1 MPMRYY
7 DPATAKYYD
16 TNHLKKHVIEY
27 IQLPLQDKPEC
38 RYSVE
43 VSYSNHCFT
52 KAGNETDRIFDL
64 ERYEESKRL
73 PQIMGELMSR
83 ECHHTGKNNF
93 VTFDLGE
100 GKTYEIYFEV
110 FKNEGLKIR
119 VQSAYIRDPHRLYSQ
134 PGRSKIKFSTILFN
148 TQHDK
153 PIHPPRQKSRR
164 G

>member
-1 MPMRYY
+1 MLMKYH
-7 DPATAKYYD
+7 DPATATSYD
-16 TNHLKKHVIEY
+16 ISHLKKHVIEY
-27 IQLPLQDKPEC
+27 IQPPLGEKPEC

-43 VSYSNHCFT
+43 ISYSDHCFT
-52 KAGNETDRIFDL
+52 KAINETGRIFDL

-73 PQIMGELMSR
+73 PQIMGELISR

-93 VTFDLGE
+93 VTFDLAE

-110 FKNEGLKIR
+110 FKKGSLKIR
-119 VQSAYIRDPHRLYSQ
+119 VQSAYIRDPDRMHSQ

-148 TQHDK
+148 TQNEK
-153 PIHPPRQKSRR
+153 PIHPPQQKRRR